1 MLTERQLATK
11 TKALLHACGGLE
23 EASKACS
30 ETARP
35 YSTAQLSRCQTP
47 GSGCFLPLD
56 IINVLEDYCG
66 KPIISQ
72 ALFEARP
79 CAAEAQSLL
88 TEASETT
95 ESAAAFQARARR
107 ALADGVV
114 TAREADELA
123 KDADEMLEQAREAVA
138 AVARLRVDA

>member
-11 TKALLHACGGLE
+11 TKALVQACGGLE

-30 ETARP
+30 DTARP
-35 YSTAQLSRCQTP
+35 YSVAQLSRCQTP

-66 KPIISQ
+66 KPVISQ

-79 CAAEAQSLL
+79 SAAERKSLMSATL
-88 TEASETT
+88 GTT
-95 ESAAAFQARARR
+95 ESAAALQSRVRQA
-107 ALADGVV
+107 LDDGVV
-114 TAREADELA
+114 TAREADDLA
-123 KDADEMLEQAREAVA
+123 KDADVMLEQAREVHE
-138 AVARLRVDA
+138 AVARLRVGA